1 MKRRCY
7 LPLLASVVLWA
18 ANAAGQDSLANTK
31 AAQAGGGV
39 FETTVKYVEQFYPL
53 WFTYYQTLFAK
64 PNRPVGP
71 NKISPIYH
79 YVVAINDDTL
89 YVSSY
94 LDLSGEPVI
103 LTIPNSPPDLS
114 YSVLT
119 LDPYGDKISQS
130 VITPPAPGT
139 FALYGPGFKGT
150 LPADV
155 TPVPLPLNYLAL
167 IFRIDKFT
175 NGVDLTSEADCFRRA
190 VRTEPLCAYL
200 GQTCPP
206 DTPPG
211 GGADIVPEAA
221 FAFPFKTTAD
231 TLIARDPIFFLR
243 MLQIAV
249 LSKKTPTMSP
259 EVQELSDE
267 FNALFAKAKT
277 EGSEFAK
284 GARAAHAAI
293 VDDYL
298 NHTGPTNWITYT
310 NIGVWA
316 PDEYIQRS
324 SITEFIQYTNDHEAA
339 AYYHAFKD
347 GDGAPL
353 DGTDPE
359 GYVLKFSAQEIPA
372 AKRFWSLTAYTPE
385 AIELVPNSADKYL
398 VASYTP
404 GLETNKDD
412 GSISIYMARQLPPGV
427 NPANWLPIP
436 PGPFNIMLRV
446 YGPQGSVENN
456 TYVPPGIAKV
466 H

>member
-1 MKRRCY
+1 M
-7 LPLLASVVLWA
+7 
-18 ANAAGQDSLANTK
+18 Q
-31 AAQAGGGV
+31 
-39 FETTVKYVEQFYPL
+39 
-53 WFTYYQTLFAK
+53 
-64 PNRPVGP
+64 
-71 NKISPIYH
+71 
-79 YVVAINDDTL
+79 
-89 YVSSY
+89 
-94 LDLSGEPVI
+94 
-103 LTIPNSPPDLS
+103 
-114 YSVLT
+114 
-119 LDPYGDKISQS
+119 
-130 VITPPAPGT
+130 GT
-139 FALYGPGFKGT
+139 FGLYGPGFKGT

-155 TPVPLPLNYLAL
+155 TPVPLPLNHLAL

-175 NGVDLTSEADCFRRA
+175 NGVDLTSKANDFRKTLG
-190 VRTEPLCAYL
+190 TEPLCAYL
-200 GQTCPP
+200 HQTCPP
-206 DTPPG
+206 GTPPG
-211 GGADIVPEAA
+211 GLAQIVPEAA

-231 TLIARDPIFFLR
+231 TLIATDPIFFLR

-259 EVQELSDE
+259 ELQELSDE
-267 FNALFAKAKT
+267 FNALCAKVNTKR
-277 EGSEFAK
+277 SEFAR
-284 GARAAHAAI
+284 GTRAAHHAI
-293 VDDYL
+293 VHDYL
-298 NHTGPTNWITYT
+298 NNTGPTNWITYT
-310 NIGVWA
+310 NIGVWP

-324 SITEFIQYTNDHEAA
+324 SKTEFIQYANDHEAA

-446 YGPQGSVENN
+446 YGPEGSVKNN